1 MSNSVTNAAR
11 VAVRTASAA
20 PRKPPLTH
28 FLSIPL
34 GHIPALRERL
44 STFYSA
50 LLASEP
56 AITGLDSSVI
66 IPPRRV
72 HITLGVL
79 SLVKEEDKIKDASQ
93 TTIAKALDI
102 LLDLKGR
109 LEEEIAATGPV
120 QVPLVAMDIMRSA
133 KGNATPHV
141 LYVGPKEGEV
151 EGTAI
156 QRVSNIVINAFR
168 EAGIMQDDRP
178 LKLHCTV
185 VNTIYRKPRSKKR
198 IPFSFGQ
205 IKTSKALADILV
217 EDSEPQQQNAGDKA
231 LRVDLGIWEVDE
243 VQLCEM
249 GSHDEEGAYVR
260 VGGVSLRPEA

>member
-1 MSNSVTNAAR
+1 MTIF
-11 VAVRTASAA
+11 
-20 PRKPPLTH
+20 H
-28 FLSIPL
+28 
-34 GHIPALRERL
+34 
-44 STFYSA
+44 SA

-56 AITGLDSSVI
+56 AISGLDASVL
-66 IPPRRV
+66 IPPRRL

-93 TTIAKALDI
+93 STIAKALDI
-102 LLDLKGR
+102 LVGLQER
-109 LEEEIAATGPV
+109 LREEIAIAGPV
-120 QVPLVAMDIMRSA
+120 RVPLVAMDIMRSA
-133 KGNATPHV
+133 KGKATPHV
-141 LYVGPKEGEV
+141 LYVGPKEDEV
-151 EGTAI
+151 EGTAV

-198 IPFSFGQ
+198 VPFSFGQ

-217 EDSEPQQQNAGDKA
+217 VDSEPQKQDAKDKA
-231 LRVDLGIWEVDE
+231 LRVDLGTWEVDE

-260 VGGVSLRPEA
+260 IGGVSLRPDA